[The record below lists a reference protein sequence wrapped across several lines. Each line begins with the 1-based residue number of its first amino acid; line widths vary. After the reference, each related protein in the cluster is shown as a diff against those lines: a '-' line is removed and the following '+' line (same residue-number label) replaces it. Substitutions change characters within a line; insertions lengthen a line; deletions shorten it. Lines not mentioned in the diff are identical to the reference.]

1 MPVAADPARIRLVR
15 RALWL
20 EALTG
25 AWMAVE
31 AAVSIGAGIL
41 AGSLSLV
48 AFGADSV
55 IELASAVVLLWR
67 LRVELQQGAEF
78 SEAIEQRAGKIAGL
92 LLFALAAYVIASA
105 GYGLWRRQGQEFSTP
120 GMIVTALAIPA
131 MYLLARAKMTV
142 AGRIGSRALRADAVE
157 SIACAYLAAVV
168 LVGLIAQLLF
178 GAWWIDSVTSLAIV
192 VFLVKEAR
200 EAWVGDDAEDELAHH
215 R

>member
-1 MPVAADPARIRLVR
+1 
-15 RALWL
+15 
-20 EALTG
+20 
-25 AWMAVE
+25 
-31 AAVSIGAGIL
+31 
-41 AGSLSLV
+41 
-48 AFGADSV
+48 
-55 IELASAVVLLWR
+55 
-67 LRVELQQGAEF
+67 
-78 SEAIEQRAGKIAGL
+78 
-92 LLFALAAYVIASA
+92 
-105 GYGLWRRQGQEFSTP
+105 
-120 GMIVTALAIPA
+120 
-131 MYLLARAKMTV
+131 MYLFARAKMTV